1 MGKRS
6 WKYSLTA
13 ALAVV
18 LVATAAGPAVA
29 QTGGDERNPRDPR
42 TITVHASG
50 IVRGIPDVMEL
61 TLGVETRARSAAEA
75 LERNSD
81 LARKVLAVLK
91 LAGVPEPDLQT
102 SNLSVSPVYD
112 DNGTAVIAYAVSNF
126 VSARIRELESVGKV
140 VDAATEVA
148 GDEIVVNGLYFSF
161 DDNTELVAKA
171 REDAVRRARE
181 ASRAVGER
189 RGGRARRPA
198 LAHRELGT
206 DRGGGRIRRESSGV
220 AGREH
225 TSQPRIAG
233 AVGRRHPRLRDPVAR
248 RRDRSTGRTRQ
259 KG

>member
-13 ALAVV
+13 AVAAV
-18 LVATAAGPAVA
+18 LVAVAAGPAVA
-29 QTGGDERNPRDPR
+29 QSGGGERGARDPR
-42 TITVHASG
+42 TITVYASG
-50 IVRGIPDVMEL
+50 VIRGIPDVMEL

-91 LAGVPEPDLQT
+91 LAGVPEQDLQT

-112 DNGTAVIAYAVSNF
+112 DNGTAVIAYAVSNI
-126 VSARIRELESVGKV
+126 VSARIRELDRVGAV

-171 REDAVRRARE
+171 REDAVRRARTQAE
-181 ASRAVGER
+181 QLASAAGV
-189 RGGRARRPA
+189 
-198 LAHRELGT
+198 ELGDLLSLT
-206 DRGGGRIRRESSGV
+206 ESSAPIGP
-220 AGREH
+220 AREYDAAEAASPDGAPPVNPG
-225 TSQPRIAG
+225 SQELLVDVTLVYEIR
-233 AVGRRHPRLRDPVAR
+233 
-248 RRDRSTGRTRQ
+248 
-259 KG
+259 